1 MEIRELKQRL
11 ADRSESI
18 AKHLLPNGKKING
31 DWKVGSTDGE
41 AGQSLSVKIS
51 EGIFTDF
58 ATGEGG
64 DMIDLW
70 GSVKGLTLTETLCEV
85 RDYLGVEA
93 PTFTKPRRE
102 KFKKPDRPK
111 CQRPTGPVL
120 QYLEGRGLYLK
131 TIDAFKVAERGTDVI
146 FPFIKNDELILAKF
160 RPMDGKPMPTEAG
173 CKPILFGW
181 QAMSDDARELVITEG
196 EIDAMTMHQYGFN
209 ALSVPFGAGSGG
221 KHNWIAHEYT
231 DLERF
236 ETIYLC
242 MDTDGPGLE
251 AADDLSERLG
261 KHRCKIVELPY
272 KDANECLQKEVTAD
286 QIQEAVNAAKQI
298 DPEELCRASDFYD
311 AVHESFY
318 PSDTAQSGYS
328 TPWKGLEEL
337 RFRPHELTLW
347 TGSSGAGKSQLL
359 SHATVDMMAQGA
371 KCCLASLEMTPAA
384 SLKRMVKQAGGID
397 VPTDQYLK
405 DTLDWMDDKL
415 WLFNL
420 VGKEKI
426 DRLLDV
432 FEYARRRYGVDTFI
446 IDSFM
451 RLGIGVDDYKA
462 QDNAIFQLTD
472 WVVQRPV
479 HLHLVAHARKS
490 ENSGVPD
497 TEAVKGTSEIGAN
510 AFNVLGVWRNRKLE
524 DQLSQARLQ
533 NDEEEI
539 RHLEAIP
546 PVSINVAKNRNGDF
560 EGKRGLHFDLRN
572 YRYYSGQRDSRQYVP
587 TVQPFDID
595 RVG

>member
-1 MEIRELKQRL
+1 
-11 ADRSESI
+11 
-18 AKHLLPNGKKING
+18 
-31 DWKVGSTDGE
+31 
-41 AGQSLSVKIS
+41 
-51 EGIFTDF
+51 
-58 ATGEGG
+58 
-64 DMIDLW
+64 
-70 GSVKGLTLTETLCEV
+70 
-85 RDYLGVEA
+85 
-93 PTFTKPRRE
+93 
-102 KFKKPDRPK
+102 
-111 CQRPTGPVL
+111 
-120 QYLEGRGLYLK
+120 
-131 TIDAFKVAERGTDVI
+131 
-146 FPFIKNDELILAKF
+146 
-160 RPMDGKPMPTEAG
+160 
-173 CKPILFGW
+173 
-181 QAMSDDARELVITEG
+181 
-196 EIDAMTMHQYGFN
+196 
-209 ALSVPFGAGSGG
+209 
-221 KHNWIAHEYT
+221 
-231 DLERF
+231 
-236 ETIYLC
+236 
-242 MDTDGPGLE
+242 
-251 AADDLSERLG
+251 
-261 KHRCKIVELPY
+261 
-272 KDANECLQKEVTAD
+272 
-286 QIQEAVNAAKQI
+286 
-298 DPEELCRASDFYD
+298 
-311 AVHESFY
+311 
-318 PSDTAQSGYS
+318 
-328 TPWKGLEEL
+328 
-337 RFRPHELTLW
+337 
-347 TGSSGAGKSQLL
+347 
-359 SHATVDMMAQGA
+359 
-371 KCCLASLEMTPAA
+371 
-384 SLKRMVKQAGGID
+384 
-397 VPTDQYLK
+397 
-405 DTLDWMDDKL
+405 MDDKL